1 MRANFYDVY
10 GVSLS
15 YVNAASGG
23 PGTLNDVTWQQ
34 KGNTVTAPANAV
46 SMKVQLY
53 NYMSTGWT
61 AWDDVTVNGPGVIS
75 VKKYYYAGGTR
86 VAYVFTN
93 DEIYKFVDKGTA
105 PHIIMAKHRMRPLVF
120 QTGYKAKTAPG
131 TIGSRAG
138 GPFGPTVRALV
149 VHHPG
154 TEARRFTETIQKKWE
169 KDITRAMAD
178 VVKNAVI
185 SS

>member
-1 MRANFYDVY
+1 MASIVFKFIKPRRDYRVLGEKVARQLEAQLERDAAGIQTDYESTVATWEHQVEFQARI
-10 GVSLS
+10 LS
-15 YVNAASGG
+15 
-23 PGTLNDVTWQQ
+23 
-34 KGNTVTAPANAV
+34 
-46 SMKVQLY
+46 
-53 NYMSTGWT
+53 
-61 AWDDVTVNGPGVIS
+61 
-75 VKKYYYAGGTR
+75 AGGTR